1 MVIIINILI
10 IFRPYI
16 LYRVTAHLSSYFLR
30 INSKAGIVVQKIS
43 KDGALLPLAV
53 SGTSSN
59 MPAFKFSYT
68 FFISQPFGQEQ
79 VWYGGFPGGTMV
91 KNPPANEGDSG
102 DVGSIPGL
110 GRSLEE
116 ERATHSSIFAWKI
129 PRTEEPGRLQSMG
142 SQSQAQLSN

>member
-91 KNPPANEGDSG
+91 KNPPANAGDAG
-102 DVGSIPGL
+102 DTGSILGSGRFPG
-110 GRSLEE
+110 GGHGKPFQYSCLENPIGWTNL
-116 ERATHSSIFAWKI
+116 AVYS
-129 PRTEEPGRLQSMG
+129 P
-142 SQSQAQLSN
+142 

>member
-91 KNPPANEGDSG
+91 KNPPANAGDAG
-102 DVGSIPGL
+102 DTGSILGSGRFPGK
-110 GRSLEE
+110 GNG
-116 ERATHSSIFAWKI
+116 THSSILAEKSHGERNLVGCS
-129 PRTEEPGRLQSMG
+129 P
-142 SQSQAQLSN
+142 